1 MLRLVTYDQ
10 NGKDRFMVINAY
22 GDVLV
27 NSQDTIVGVLAAY
40 CKEYNCTIEELKN
53 DEFFIEDFSRLYHDI
68 EHDTYMTTSQL
79 REEYA
84 EKYSNEE
91 FKEIFPS
98 FSWWMLE
105 ISGKNGTLEAV

>member
-40 CKEYNCTIEELKN
+40 CKEYECTIEELKN
-53 DEFFIEDFSRLYHDI
+53 DEFFIEDFSTLYHDV
-68 EHDTYMTTSQL
+68 EHDTYMTTTQL
-79 REEYA
+79 HKEYEE
-84 EKYSNEE
+84 KCSDEE
-91 FKEIFPS
+91 FIGTYPS
-98 FSWWMLE
+98 FTWWMLE
-105 ISGKNGTLEAV
+105 IAGKNGTLEKV